1 MKPPQYISDAAERG
15 LELLREGKGG
25 DGLTEGTK
33 DAARKM
39 AAGEV
44 SDEKI
49 IKASAWGARH
59 KVDLESPNNSNP
71 KDPDYPAAGAVAHF
85 LWGINPL
92 DPQPAR
98 DWFDRQSEKIQS
110 GEKLSKYDM
119 NPPTIDAEEKTISG
133 VSLISTGEARG
144 HRSTESGMKLMVD
157 QTTLQEVYDC
167 CCNMGSVKVKLDHGS
182 GILSTIG
189 FVDGFGLGD
198 GKVTAN
204 LHIYDAEPEA
214 ERIFE
219 IAEKNPQHMG
229 ISLEFL
235 GVDQEDP
242 MEKVCYAR
250 CTEVLTAALVS
261 DPAANASLFSIP
273 APLDATHSSAKINP
287 SSSKTSVTQFMK
299 KFESAIPEILPTED
313 PSINKNIPAE
323 CPMDLAQLM
332 KAFTDHMADY
342 SAFKTSMQEVNDTSS
357 GTPPEGQPITV
368 DPLVKTSNM
377 EDGVLVIDKDTP
389 AEAEAEKALTKAARL
404 GAEIAIRHLSG
415 KMGVVLPSSGYPSST
430 PKARSFSEIVNDE
443 TKRMNGDATA
453 AMLFSIKNHPKEYAQ
468 SRNIR

>member
-33 DAARKM
+33 AAARKM
-39 AAGEV
+39 AAGEI

-49 IKASAWGARH
+49 VKASAWGARH

-92 DPQPAR
+92 DPQPAQ

-110 GEKLSKYDM
+110 GEKLSKYEM
-119 NPPTIDAEEKTISG
+119 KTPTINADAGTISG
-133 VSLISTGEARG
+133 VSLISIGEARG
-144 HRSTESGMKLMVD
+144 HRSTESGLRLLVD
-157 QTTLQEVYDC
+157 QTTLKEVYDC
-167 CCNMGSVKVKLDHGS
+167 CCEMGSVKVKVDHGS

-204 LHIYDAEPEA
+204 LHIYDAEPQA
-214 ERIFE
+214 QRIFE

-229 ISLEFL
+229 ISLEFM

-242 MEKVCYAR
+242 MEKCSYAR

-273 APLDATHSSAKINP
+273 TPLDATHSPAKINP
-287 SSSKTSVTQFMK
+287 SSLTKTSVTQFMK
-299 KFESAIPEILPTED
+299 KLETASETED
-313 PSINKNIPAE
+313 PKTIKDE
-323 CPMDLAQLM
+323 TTDLAQLL
-332 KAFTDHMADY
+332 KAFNEHMADY
-342 SAFKTSMQEVNDTSS
+342 NNFKTSMQEVNDTAP
-357 GTPPEGQPITV
+357 GTPPEDGQSITV
-368 DPLVKTSNM
+368 DPLTKAKNM
-377 EDGVLVIDKDTP
+377 EDGVIIVEKEEKEDDE
-389 AEAEAEKALTKAARL
+389 EAMMKAARL

-415 KMGVVLPSSGYPSST
+415 KMGVILPSSGYPAST
-430 PKARSFSEIVNDE
+430 PKARSFAEIVNDE

>member
-1 MKPPQYISDAAERG
+1 MKTPQYISDAAERG

-33 DAARKM
+33 AAARKM

-44 SDEKI
+44 SEEKI

-98 DWFDRQSEKIQS
+98 DWFDRQSEKIQA

-119 NPPTIDAEEKTISG
+119 NSTTIDADAGTISG
-133 VSLISTGEARG
+133 VSLISIGEARG

-157 QTTLQEVYDC
+157 QTTLKEVYDC
-167 CCNMGSVKVKLDHGS
+167 CCEMGSVKVKLDHGS

-189 FVDGFGLGD
+189 FVDGFGLRE

-214 ERIFE
+214 QRIFE

-242 MEKVCYAR
+242 MEKVSYAR

-273 APLDATHSSAKINP
+273 TPLDATPSPAKINP
-287 SSSKTSVTQFMK
+287 SSLKKTSLTQFMK
-299 KFESAIPEILPTED
+299 KLETAPEKLATED
-313 PSINKNIPAE
+313 PKMMGEEPA
-323 CPMDLAQLM
+323 DLAQLL
-332 KAFTDHMADY
+332 KAFADHMADY
-342 SAFKTSMQEVNDTSS
+342 TNFKTSMQEVNDTAP
-357 GTPPEGQPITV
+357 GTPPEGGQSITV
-368 DPLVKTSNM
+368 DPVTKAQNM

-415 KMGVVLPSSGYPSST
+415 KMGVILPSSGYPSST
-430 PKARSFSEIVNDE
+430 PKARSFSEIVTDE

>member
-1 MKPPQYISDAAERG
+1 MTPPKYISDAAERG

-33 DAARKM
+33 AAARKM
-39 AAGEV
+39 AAGEI

-49 IKASAWGARH
+49 VKASAWGARH

-92 DPQPAR
+92 DPQPAQ
-98 DWFDRQSEKIQS
+98 DWFDRQSEKIQA

-119 NPPTIDAEEKTISG
+119 NSTTIDADAGTISG
-133 VSLISTGEARG
+133 VSLISIGEARG

-157 QTTLQEVYDC
+157 QTTLKEVYDC
-167 CCNMGSVKVKLDHGS
+167 CCEMGSVKVKVDHGS

-204 LHIYDAEPEA
+204 LHIYDAEPQA
-214 ERIFE
+214 QRIFE

-229 ISLEFL
+229 ISLEFM

-242 MEKVCYAR
+242 MEKCSYAR

-273 APLDATHSSAKINP
+273 TPLDATHSPAKINP
-287 SSSKTSVTQFMK
+287 SSLTKTSVTQFMK
-299 KFESAIPEILPTED
+299 KLETTSETED
-313 PSINKNIPAE
+313 PKTMKDE
-323 CPMDLAQLM
+323 TTDLAQLL
-332 KAFTDHMADY
+332 KAFAEHMADY
-342 SAFKTSMQEVNDTSS
+342 NNFKTSMQEVNDTAP
-357 GTPPEGQPITV
+357 GTPPEDGQSITI
-368 DPLVKTSNM
+368 DPLTKAKNM
-377 EDGVLVIDKDTP
+377 EDEEKEEKEMEDKD
-389 AEAEAEKALTKAARL
+389 EEEKALTKAARL

-415 KMGVVLPSSGYPSST
+415 KMGVILPSSGYPAST

>member
-1 MKPPQYISDAAERG
+1 MTPPQYISDAAERG

-33 DAARKM
+33 AAARKM
-39 AAGEV
+39 AAGEI

-49 IKASAWGARH
+49 VKASAWGARH

-92 DPQPAR
+92 DPQPAQ
-98 DWFDRQSEKIQS
+98 DWFDRQSEKIQA

-119 NPPTIDAEEKTISG
+119 NSTTIDADAGTISG
-133 VSLISTGEARG
+133 VSLISIGEARG
-144 HRSTESGMKLMVD
+144 HRSTESGMRLLVD
-157 QTTLQEVYDC
+157 QTTLQGVYDC
-167 CCNMGSVKVKLDHGS
+167 CCQMGSVKVKLDHGS

-214 ERIFE
+214 QRIFE

-242 MEKVCYAR
+242 MEKCSYAR

-273 APLDATHSSAKINP
+273 APLDATHSPAKINP
-287 SSSKTSVTQFMK
+287 SSLTKTSVTQFMK
-299 KFESAIPEILPTED
+299 KLETAAETED
-313 PSINKNIPAE
+313 PKTMKDE
-323 CPMDLAQLM
+323 TTDLAQLL
-332 KAFTDHMADY
+332 KAFNEHMADY
-342 SAFKTSMQEVNDTSS
+342 NTFKTSMQEVNDTAP
-357 GTPPEGQPITV
+357 GTPPEDGQSITV
-368 DPLVKTSNM
+368 DPLTKAKNM
-377 EDGVLVIDKDTP
+377 EDAVLVV
-389 AEAEAEKALTKAARL
+389 EKEDDEEALTKAARL

-415 KMGVVLPSSGYPSST
+415 KMGVILPSSGYPAST
-430 PKARSFSEIVNDE
+430 PKARSFAEIVNDE